1 MAISTIKQAISQ
13 EVKVTSM
20 SYKNICEL
28 LIVLKDQQSISQQ
41 SVIDLS
47 NMICSLSRGGYVVQ
61 LGLSPLEMMLTFN
74 QVKPALKYLELLKE
88 YDNALEKR
96 NVKVLEEMKMKYVNN
111 KSISSGLDDLVQLIQ
126 KKFK

>member
-61 LGLSPLEMMLTFN
+61 LGLSPLEMMLAYN
-74 QVKPALKYLELLKE
+74 QVKPALKYLGLLKE
-88 YDNALEKR
+88 YDNALQKR
-96 NVKVLEEMKMKYVNN
+96 DVKVLEEMKMKYVNN

>member
-61 LGLSPLEMMLTFN
+61 LGLSPLEMMLTYD

-88 YDNALEKR
+88 YDKALEKR
-96 NVKVLEEMKMKYVNN
+96 DVKVLEEMKMKYVNN

>member
-61 LGLSPLEMMLTFN
+61 LGLSPLEMMLTYD

-88 YDNALEKR
+88 NDNALEKR
-96 NVKVLEEMKMKYVNN
+96 DVKVLEEMKMKYVNN

>member
-61 LGLSPLEMMLTFN
+61 LGLSPLEMMLTYD

-96 NVKVLEEMKMKYVNN
+96 DVKVLEEMKMKYVNS
-111 KSISSGLDDLVQLIQ
+111 KSVSSGLDDLVQLIQ

>member
-28 LIVLKDQQSISQQ
+28 LIVLKDQQSILQQ

-96 NVKVLEEMKMKYVNN
+96 DVKVLEEMKMKYVNN

>member
-41 SVIDLS
+41 SVIELS
-47 NMICSLSRGGYVVQ
+47 NVICSLSRGGYVVQ
-61 LGLSPLEMMLTFN
+61 LGLSPLEMMLAYN
-74 QVKPALKYLELLKE
+74 QVKPALRYLGLLKE
-88 YDNALEKR
+88 YDNALQKR
-96 NVKVLEEMKMKYVNN
+96 DVKVLEEMKMKYVNN

>member
-47 NMICSLSRGGYVVQ
+47 NTICSLSRGGYVVQ
-61 LGLSPLEMMLTFN
+61 LGLSPLEMMLTYD

-96 NVKVLEEMKMKYVNN
+96 DVKVLEEMKMKYVNN

>member
-1 MAISTIKQAISQ
+1 
-13 EVKVTSM
+13 
-20 SYKNICEL
+20 
-28 LIVLKDQQSISQQ
+28 
-41 SVIDLS
+41 
-47 NMICSLSRGGYVVQ
+47 
-61 LGLSPLEMMLTFN
+61 MLTFN

-96 NVKVLEEMKMKYVNN
+96 DVKVLEEMKTKYVNN

>member
-20 SYKNICEL
+20 SHKNICEL

-47 NMICSLSRGGYVVQ
+47 KITIIFSLYFSNIFR
-61 LGLSPLEMMLTFN
+61 M
-74 QVKPALKYLELLKE
+74 PAI
-88 YDNALEKR
+88 R
-96 NVKVLEEMKMKYVNN
+96 
-111 KSISSGLDDLVQLIQ
+111 IS
-126 KKFK
+126 

>member
-1 MAISTIKQAISQ
+1 M
-13 EVKVTSM
+13 
-20 SYKNICEL
+20 
-28 LIVLKDQQSISQQ
+28 IVLKDQQSISQQ

-47 NMICSLSRGGYVVQ
+47 NTICSLSRGGYVVQ

-96 NVKVLEEMKMKYVNN
+96 DVKVLEEMKMKYVNN